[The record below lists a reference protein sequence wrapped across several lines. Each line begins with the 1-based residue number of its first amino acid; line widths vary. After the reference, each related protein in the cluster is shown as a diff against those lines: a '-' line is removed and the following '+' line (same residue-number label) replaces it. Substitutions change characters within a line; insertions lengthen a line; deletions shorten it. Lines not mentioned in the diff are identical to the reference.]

1 MAYLITLTIHSWLRW
16 LVLAS
21 GLIATGRALA
31 GGSRE
36 WTGADDRAGLLFTVM
51 LDLQV
56 LFGILLYAWLS
67 PITRQAFG
75 DIGAAMKEASLRFWV
90 VEHIFG
96 MVIALAL
103 AHVGRVRIRKA
114 SLARRHRLAATFF
127 GLALLAILLSIPWPA
142 APYGRPLLRW

>member
-1 MAYLITLTIHSWLRW
+1 
-16 LVLAS
+16 
-21 GLIATGRALA
+21 
-31 GGSRE
+31 
-36 WTGADDRAGLLFTVM
+36 
-51 LDLQV
+51 V